1 MKTSLKSLLVAVIFI
16 MFCLPVTA
24 YAKPHSDHSRGT
36 HHQQSQ
42 HHNKQHKPKHHSS
55 PPVQQCGMTNSQ
67 FSNFVSLVN
76 NANFRSQK
84 KELIESAAA
93 SNSFTVEQVIR
104 IMNMMDFSSDKVD
117 VAAAMYN
124 HVCDYNN
131 WYMVYSVFDFN
142 MHVRELKER
151 IGQS

>member
-1 MKTSLKSLLVAVIFI
+1 MKTSLKSIFVAAIAMMMI
-16 MFCLPVTA
+16 CLPVTA
-24 YAKPHSDHSRGT
+24 FAKPHSSHSKGD
-36 HHQQSQ
+36 HHQQER
-42 HHNKQHKPKHHSS
+42 HAKKQHKPKHQS
-55 PPVQQCGMTNSQ
+55 PPIQQCGMSDSQ

-76 NANFRSQK
+76 NVSFRSQK
-84 KELIESAAA
+84 KELINAAA
-93 SNSFTVEQVIR
+93 ATNSFTVAQIIQ

-124 HVCDYNN
+124 NVCDYNN

-151 IGQS
+151 IGQ